1 MLEKKLSYWYKALN
15 DLKRKDKILAK
26 IITNNQK
33 EQLTIRDRYFISL
46 IRAIIGQQISVKA
59 AQSIWVKFKKKYKT
73 ISPKKLSKENIRNLR
88 KLGLSK
94 QKASYVKNISNF
106 FLLNKVKI
114 KNWKNLSD
122 DKIIN
127 ELTSIKG
134 IGTWTAEMFLIFS
147 LGRPNVFPIKDLGL
161 LKAISIN
168 YKKKLPLQQSFLI
181 KLKKK
186 WHPWCSVA
194 TWFLWRSIDPIP
206 VSY

>member
-1 MLEKKLSYWYKALN
+1 MLTNKLPYWNKAIKN
-15 DLKRKDKILAK
+15 LKHKDRILAK
-26 IITNNQK
+26 IISNHHK
-33 EQLTIRDRYFISL
+33 EYLIVRDKYFVSL
-46 IRAIIGQQISVKA
+46 LRAIMGQQISVKA
-59 AQSIWVKFKKKYKT
+59 AQSIWLKFKKKYKT

-114 KNWKNLSD
+114 KNWKNLPD

>member
-26 IITNNQK
+26 IIINNQK

-73 ISPKKLSKENIRNLR
+73 ISPKKLSKENIRNLK

-114 KNWKNLSD
+114 KNWKNLPD

>member
-26 IITNNQK
+26 IIINNQK

-114 KNWKNLSD
+114 KNWKNLPD

-168 YKKKLPLQQSFLI
+168 YKKKLPLQKSFLI

>member
-1 MLEKKLSYWYKALN
+1 MLIKKLPYWNKAIN

-26 IITNNQK
+26 IIINNQK

-114 KNWKNLSD
+114 KNWKNLHD

-168 YKKKLPLQQSFLI
+168 YKKKLPLQKSFLI

>member
-26 IITNNQK
+26 IIINNQK

-168 YKKKLPLQQSFLI
+168 YKKKLPLQKSFLI

>member
-26 IITNNQK
+26 IIINNQK

-114 KNWKNLSD
+114 KNWKNLPD